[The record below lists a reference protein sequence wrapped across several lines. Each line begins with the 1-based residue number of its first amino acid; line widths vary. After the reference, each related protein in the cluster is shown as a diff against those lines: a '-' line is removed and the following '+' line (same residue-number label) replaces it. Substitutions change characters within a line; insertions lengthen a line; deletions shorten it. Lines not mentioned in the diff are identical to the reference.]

1 MISFTT
7 KFIACCATLLPA
19 TAAFSH
25 EGHGFAGSHWH
36 TSDLAGLA
44 ALGVLIALAVW
55 LSRK

>member
-1 MISFTT
+1 MKTI
-7 KFIACCATLLPA
+7 KFIAACAVFMPA

-25 EGHGFAGSHWH
+25 EGHGLTGSHWH
-36 TSDLAGLA
+36 MSDVAGLA